1 MQPKTRKRVWLI
13 GVPLVAAVGAAGF
26 IWGGVYNVA
35 ADDMHT
41 RPVHFVLE
49 TARERSILARAGRLD
64 VPPGLDDP
72 ARIVQGA
79 GNYAAMCAGC
89 HLAPSMAETEMSQGL
104 YPAPPNLSQY
114 GVDAPKAFWV
124 IKHGIKASGMP
135 AWGKNMED
143 EHIWNMAAFLQVLPT
158 LDAAAYRELVDSSEG
173 HAHGGGETHDDDHGE
188 AATEDHPAQP
198 TAGSD
203 AMPHAQ
209 SPGMDDD
216 HGTRVTDT
224 EVRAVE
230 HRHAD
235 GKVQSPPS
243 PRMTE
248 AEDGPA
254 HTH

>member
-41 RPVHFVLE
+41 RPVHFVLD

-135 AWGKNMED
+135 AWGN
-143 EHIWNMAAFLQVLPT
+143 I
-158 LDAAAYRELVDSSEG
+158 
-173 HAHGGGETHDDDHGE
+173 
-188 AATEDHPAQP
+188 
-198 TAGSD
+198 
-203 AMPHAQ
+203 
-209 SPGMDDD
+209 
-216 HGTRVTDT
+216 
-224 EVRAVE
+224 AV
-230 HRHAD
+230 
-235 GKVQSPPS
+235 
-243 PRMTE
+243 
-248 AEDGPA
+248 GPYSA
-254 HTH
+254 LILSQD